1 MASGLRLVWSSSPTR
16 RAPGPNPLR
25 AESSPTRVTIIAR
38 ELVDDWVARSF
49 EARSDALDDLV
60 ARIAEAL
67 ERRAANVV
75 LPVADVAVLELAPGS
90 S

>member
-1 MASGLRLVWSSSPTR
+1 M
-16 RAPGPNPLR
+16 
-25 AESSPTRVTIIAR
+25 
-38 ELVDDWVARSF
+38 DDWVARSF